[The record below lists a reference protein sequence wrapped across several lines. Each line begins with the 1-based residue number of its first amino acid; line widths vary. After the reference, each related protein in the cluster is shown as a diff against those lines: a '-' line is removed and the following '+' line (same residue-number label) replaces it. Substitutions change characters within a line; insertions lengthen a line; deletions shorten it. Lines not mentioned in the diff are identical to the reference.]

1 MIYTTNWIER
11 LNKSFR
17 RTLKMR
23 NALPNIQS
31 VITLIGFVAME
42 MEQGTYSYPITNFKF
57 DKQLKTQLE
66 VNNGKPTSF

>member
-23 NALPNIQS
+23 NALPNPES
-31 VITLIGFVAME
+31 AITLLAYTAIE
-42 MEQGTYSYPITNFKF
+42 MEEGTYSYPISAF
-57 DKQLKTQLE
+57 
-66 VNNGKPTSF
+66 NGLLTENMQYV